1 MRLLSWRLKYSIFY
15 WDLHHHV
22 VVVVAESISCVQL
35 FATPLT
41 AACQSSCPSLSPGV
55 CSNSCPLSWWC
66 HPTISSSVAP
76 FSSCPQSFP
85 VSGSFSKSWPKDWS
99 FGFSISASSEYSGLI
114 SFGIDWFDLL
124 AVQGILKSL
133 LTNYFL
139 SDPSGPTRTKLNHLN
154 STQ

>member
-1 MRLLSWRLKYSIFY
+1 MF
-15 WDLHHHV
+15 V
-22 VVVVAESISCVQL
+22 VVVQ
-35 FATPLT
+35 
-41 AACQSSCPSLSPGV
+41 SLSCLTPCDPINCSTPGFLV
-55 CSNSCPLSWWC
+55 LHYLLECAQT
-66 HPTISSSVAP
+66 HVH
-76 FSSCPQSFP
+76 P
-85 VSGSFSKSWPKDWS
+85 VSDTIQPSHPLWPPSPLALNLSLYQGLFQSWPKDWS

-114 SFGIDWFDLL
+114 SFGIDRFDLL